1 MTDRHVENSGS
12 TIPVLIA
19 IGANL
24 GNPEKKVREAIRKLC
39 DLSRNTPKHSSLWQT
54 APVHCPEGSPSY
66 INAAVSITVN
76 AGTLPESFLERLLEL
91 EASLGRTRS
100 GVVNEARVID
110 LDLICFGSI
119 IRHKKNLTLPHPRA
133 HQRSFV
139 LAPLAEI
146 EPDFIFPELDKTV
159 KQLLESLPCPSES
172 HLF

>member
-1 MTDRHVENSGS
+1 VTDRHVENSGS

-119 IRHKKNLTLPHPRA
+119 IRHKKKSDSSTP
-133 HQRSFV
+133 QGTSKKFC
-139 LAPLAEI
+139 I
-146 EPDFIFPELDKTV
+146 G
-159 KQLLESLPCPSES
+159 SLG
-172 HLF
+172 

>member
-1 MTDRHVENSGS
+1 VGDPQIKNSGS

-24 GNPEKKVREAIRKLC
+24 GNPQEKVREAIQKLC
-39 DLSRNTPKHSSLWQT
+39 DLSLNKPKHSSLWQT

-66 INAAVSITVN
+66 INAAVSITVKE
-76 AGTLPESFLERLLEL
+76 GTLPESFFERLLEL

-100 GVVNEARVID
+100 GIMNEARVID

-119 IRHKKNLTLPHPRA
+119 IRREKYLTLPHPRA
-133 HQRSFV
+133 HLRSFV

-146 EPDFIFPELDKTV
+146 EPDFIFPGLENTV
-159 KQLLESLPCPSES
+159 TELLESLPCPTES
-172 HLF
+172 SPL